1 MVTPAKLVLQPSKTG
16 LATTAT
22 KNAVEQQLPM
32 SIPIQFM
39 VDGPRG
45 GHSHRLGR
53 TQCSVVVLVLDSSV
67 DDGAVG
73 KEEEVLITRGWHGQP
88 DDIAG
93 RSKVCF

>member
-1 MVTPAKLVLQPSKTG
+1 
-16 LATTAT
+16 
-22 KNAVEQQLPM
+22 M
-32 SIPIQFM
+32 SIPIHFM

-53 TQCSVVVLVLDSSV
+53 TDVPQCSVVVLVLDSSV
-67 DDGAVG
+67 YDGAVG